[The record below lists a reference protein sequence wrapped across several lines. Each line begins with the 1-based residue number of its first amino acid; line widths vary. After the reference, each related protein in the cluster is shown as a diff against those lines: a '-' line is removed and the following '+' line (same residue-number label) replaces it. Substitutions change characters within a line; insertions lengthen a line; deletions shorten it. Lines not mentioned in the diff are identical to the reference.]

1 MTNIGPFARIVRRY
15 GIGYLAGSEVGE
27 MLSMD
32 PDAVL
37 VLSLG
42 MGAAVEG
49 AYALAKRYGW
59 ST

>member
-1 MTNIGPFARIVRRY
+1 MTNFGPFARIVLRY

-27 MLSMD
+27 MMAMD

-37 VLSLG
+37 ALSLG

-49 AYALAKRYGW
+49 VYAMAKRYGW
-59 ST
+59 AT

>member
-1 MTNIGPFARIVRRY
+1 MMNFGPFARIILRY

-27 MLSMD
+27 MLAMD

-49 AYALAKRYGW
+49 VYAMAKRYGW
-59 ST
+59 AT